1 MLDEAFLDIVGL
13 AAVIA
18 SGGLALKDIDP
29 IRQNKKGQQ
38 TRP

>member
-18 SGGLALKDIDP
+18 SGGLASEDVDTIH
-29 IRQNKKGQQ
+29 QNKKGRR